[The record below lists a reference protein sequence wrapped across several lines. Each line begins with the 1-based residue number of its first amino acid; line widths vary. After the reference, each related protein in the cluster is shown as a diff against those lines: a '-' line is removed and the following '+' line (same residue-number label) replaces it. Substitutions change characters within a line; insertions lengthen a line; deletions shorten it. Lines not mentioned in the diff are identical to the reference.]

1 MARAGIVLALALG
14 IGLGAPL
21 ALALRGRPERL
32 LSALPWGVTA
42 ALALAAAA
50 QWAHVA
56 LFAYYLPPGINV
68 RLLKAATGVSIF
80 TVLCFYTALLH
91 SMQRRRYGWR
101 SRTAIAMAAL
111 LSIVLTAE
119 RRWAFPRPPSPPLE
133 LGMRARPAQTNLAVV
148 ALEGATLDAILPLAE
163 QGQLPFFSTL
173 LQQGAYA
180 RLKTFSPPIRV
191 AVWRSVATGAYPF
204 RHGVVSDRT
213 FAAPFLAPT
222 GPSPVGAGGLHSSRW
237 CPGAADS
244 SGGHDRSACAPATSH
259 PARARP
265 RCGRSSAVLGSRPPS
280 WAGPAPPTAT
290 RETRR
295 TGCCPTRSSKLPTWP
310 SATATPRAE
319 AERLRPSLRT
329 LDPTVFAPLG
339 DAVPAGAQKALI
351 GDLWRDAVARDLLA
365 RSAGSAPT
373 AIFVGLPGLLEISR
387 GSFGGYA
394 AVHFDG
400 DSRTVQ
406 REAAQLVSGYYV
418 SVDRLL
424 GRLWA
429 SLPEPRLLAIV
440 SGYGVREP
448 KHWRRLISTVWPER
462 SLAGRIDGD
471 ADGVFMLL
479 GDNLRSG
486 ERLDRST
493 LVDVAPTLLYAMSQ
507 PVPRDGDGKVM
518 AAAFGSSFLMRNPLT
533 FVPSYAALVLRAWC
547 DHPSAPLALSV
558 AVVGAEDGA
567 VSRRS
572 TDQALVNA
580 DQLFL
585 GVEVD
590 PHRAALARAADLDAR
605 LQRFGQRFLRRRG
618 VDVGAR
624 PIVARAAFTG
634 GRCCSQR
641 LHASRRHPVARGL
654 SRELDLAPGRVDR
667 EQRPRLTRRDRAA
680 AKQVLHLDRE
690 S

>member
-1 MARAGIVLALALG
+1 MRRPALAWRRSGAALAPGALLGIHLALLLFFLNPRLDLEATTVVRAGIVLALALG

-32 LSALPWGVTA
+32 LSALPWGVTV

-56 LFAYYLPPGINV
+56 LLAYYLPPGINV
-68 RLLKAATGVSIF
+68 RLLKAATGVSMF

-91 SMQRRRYGWR
+91 STQRRRYGWR
-101 SRTAIAMAAL
+101 SRTAIATAAL

-133 LGMRARPAQTNLAVV
+133 LGMRARPAQTNLTVV

-173 LQQGAYA
+173 LQQGTYA
-180 RLKTFSPPIRV
+180 RLRTLSPPIRV
-191 AVWRSVATGAYPF
+191 AVWRSIATGAYPF

-222 GPSPVGAGGLHSSRW
+222 GPSPVGAA
-237 CPGAADS
+237 GAAPQLALVPWG
-244 SGGHDRSACAPATSH
+244 SGFERWARPLGVRASDQPPGSRAPALWQILGGAGLATTVVGWPGTADSD
-259 PARARP
+259 P
-265 RCGRSSAVLGSRPPS
+265 RDASDGVLPDSFFE
-280 WAGPAPPTAT
+280 APDLAERDRHTT
-290 RETRR
+290 
-295 TGCCPTRSSKLPTWP
+295 
-310 SATATPRAE
+310 AE

-339 DAVPAGAQKALI
+339 NAVPAGAQKALI
-351 GDLWRDAVARDLLA
+351 GDLWRDAIARDLLA
-365 RSAGSAPT
+365 RSAGGAPT
-373 AIFVGLPGLLEISR
+373 AMFVGLPGLLEISR

-400 DSRTVQ
+400 DSRKVQ

-448 KHWRRLISTVWPER
+448 KRWRRLISTVWPER
-462 SLAGRIDGD
+462 SLAGRIDGE

-533 FVPSYAALVLRAWC
+533 FVPSYAAL
-547 DHPSAPLALSV
+547 DFD
-558 AVVGAEDGA
+558 E
-567 VSRRS
+567 
-572 TDQALVNA
+572 
-580 DQLFL
+580 
-585 GVEVD
+585 
-590 PHRAALARAADLDAR
+590 
-605 LQRFGQRFLRRRG
+605 
-618 VDVGAR
+618 
-624 PIVARAAFTG
+624 
-634 GRCCSQR
+634 
-641 LHASRRHPVARGL
+641 
-654 SRELDLAPGRVDR
+654 
-667 EQRPRLTRRDRAA
+667 
-680 AKQVLHLDRE
+680 
-690 S
+690 